1 MTSLHIA
8 RIFVSVLGLAPIVG
22 CGDEPGQ
29 FVIVQNQVPDQGCTV
44 AGSKGDVYRGEGRLD
59 VALVGD
65 DAPVAYRLYPLLQN
79 NLRKRDRPSE
89 PNRLLLNSFTVV
101 VEVDPA
107 APKAVIDV
115 VAKADERLR
124 SYEEPWSGTLDPGGG
139 TLSAGVTVVAGELA
153 RRIRA
158 TRALET
164 QGSMRLFVT
173 VRAVARKL
181 DGGFIQSDE
190 FRFPITVCQGCLVAS
205 VQACPAIPRNLGNA
219 CNIAQDVPVDCCL
232 SDNRLMCPATAPPA
246 APVGK

>member
-1 MTSLHIA
+1 MTYLHIA

-44 AGSKGDVYRGEGRLD
+44 PGSRGDVYRGEGRLD

-79 NLRKRDRPSE
+79 NLRKLDRPSE
-89 PNRLLLNSFTVV
+89 PNRLLLTSFTVE

-124 SYEEPWSGTLDPGGG
+124 SYEEPWSGTLDPGGS
-139 TLSAGVTVVAGELA
+139 TLSAGVTSPLTGASASDGAFSSVTTGSVVYCF
-153 RRIRA
+153 RMWA
-158 TRALET
+158 T
-164 QGSMRLFVT
+164 
-173 VRAVARKL
+173 
-181 DGGFIQSDE
+181 
-190 FRFPITVCQGCLVAS
+190 LVLP
-205 VQACPAIPRNLGNA
+205 CG
-219 CNIAQDVPVDCCL
+219 
-232 SDNRLMCPATAPPA
+232 PATPTTARF
-246 APVGK
+246 